1 AFLSGFVPK
10 PDSEGE
16 RPSVGFG
23 IQGSGTSGASISIP
37 LLGFTPGRLIA
48 ARRIA
53 HLAWAG
59 GVPPYTFRIY
69 REGTDEPLLTISGL
83 LVARA
88 SFDQGKLR
96 PGGFHVV
103 VEDSKEALSG
113 GPLRIQIGR
122 ASCRERVVVSVVVV
136 EVISITG

>member
-1 AFLSGFVPK
+1 FFFQAE
-10 PDSEGE
+10 D
-16 RPSVGFG
+16 G
-23 IQGSGTSGASISIP
+23 IRYYKVTGVQTCALPIC
-37 LLGFTPGRLIA
+37 
-48 ARRIA
+48 
-53 HLAWAG
+53 
-59 GVPPYTFRIY
+59 VPPYTFRIY